1 MTQNRATPVGLIDS
15 PGLAPVLSAAGVP
28 VVTGTDFRDSVRAI
42 RERSKQA
49 RSADEVPVIIAR
61 WRREHVGMAAWLN
74 SISGHA
80 PPGKR
85 TVVLIDPDDHPPT
98 ITGAEIIALPADLP
112 KVMSA
117 AGFEDHPAFADKTVH
132 SDGSV
137 VDTLSPD
144 SRFEIP
150 DLDGDPAWDEP
161 IGGRSQPSDWTDPVT
176 FPAGDAAPQPPSIPA
191 WAIADDADHQARP
204 AAAPV
209 PAWALPAASTPE
221 AAAAAGP
228 ALPRPVTR
236 STSADADPDLEPLPV
251 LTMTAPTPTPAK
263 TPTTAVVDPPARG
276 ADRPVA
282 VDDLLDLMTGSRGAA
297 PADGDRARRRGQ
309 LGHLVISWAARGGA
323 AKTSIA
329 LALAQR
335 AGQRCPDLQ
344 VTVVDA
350 NRGQSDITKYLRLA
364 RHTIPGIFD
373 AAVTG
378 DPARAVLTMQAANDL
393 RPGRWFDELHFHLIP
408 GPRSTD
414 EADPTIVTSDV
425 YAQVIEQAQLNSDL
439 VIVDTQIVEAHDT
452 SGLIDNLAVP
462 LLATP
467 GVWGIAN
474 TDSSSVGVS
483 NLADRL
489 TMMAAAGVGREHM
502 LMVINKTVV
511 DFSEDDVRQRFSQHV
526 CDLERIGNDDTV
538 VEMMNNGRIPSDH
551 AVYAAALDR
560 ILHRITG
567 RPEFRPTP
575 RPRRGVLSWRR
586 RGGR

>member
-1 MTQNRATPVGLIDS
+1 MTDIRSTPVGIIDS
-15 PGLAPVLSAAGVP
+15 PGLVSVLTAAGIP
-28 VVTGTDFRDSVRAI
+28 VVTGSDFRDSVRAI

-61 WRREHVGMAAWLN
+61 WRRQHVGMGAWLN
-74 SISGHA
+74 SISGHT

-85 TVVLIDPDDHPPT
+85 TVVLIDPDDQPPT
-98 ITGAEIIALPADLP
+98 ITGAEILPLPANLSAL
-112 KVMSA
+112 VTA
-117 AGFEDHPAFADKTVH
+117 AGFDDHPTYSDKTLH

-137 VDTLSPD
+137 HENAAD
-144 SRFEIP
+144 FQIP
-150 DLDGDPAWDEP
+150 DLDDDPEWTQPPWPEP
-161 IGGRSQPSDWTDPVT
+161 EFDDSPSDPTS
-176 FPAGDAAPQPPSIPA
+176 PAARGPAAGASIPA
-191 WAIADDADHQARP
+191 WAIDADPPPAGRP
-204 AAAPV
+204 SAAPV
-209 PAWALPAASTPE
+209 PAWAEMPVGSDESAPPTPVSQSD
-221 AAAAAGP
+221 
-228 ALPRPVTR
+228 LVTR
-236 STSADADPDLEPLPV
+236 SGPAILDPEPDPLPV
-251 LTMTAPTPTPAK
+251 LAAAPARPATVTAP
-263 TPTTAVVDPPARG
+263 
-276 ADRPVA
+276 PVTG
-282 VDDLLDLMTGSRGAA
+282 DDLLDLMAGPRAAATPGS
-297 PADGDRARRRGQ
+297 DRTRRRGQ

-364 RHTIPGIFD
+364 RPTIPGIFD

-414 EADPTIVTSDV
+414 EADPTVVTSDV

-489 TMMAAAGVGREHM
+489 SMMAAAGVGREHM
-502 LMVINKTVV
+502 LMVINKSVV
-511 DFSEDDVRQRFSQHV
+511 DFSEDDVRQRFSPYV

-567 RPEFRPTP
+567 RPEFRPAP
-575 RPRRGVLSWRR
+575 RPRRSILSWRR
-586 RGGR
+586 RGHR